1 MNLAPQQI
9 KLLVIDIDGT
19 LLNPQRQI
27 TSRTRA
33 AIQTAQAAGVIV
45 TLATGRS
52 HRNTFPVADE
62 LGMAIPL
69 ITYDGALILQ
79 HPDRTIIHTHSLAA
93 TVAQQAAEILIE
105 HRIQPVIQRMNGAGE
120 EIWTGHAEFDN
131 PELATYFAVFP
142 NARRMDHTTLCTD
155 QPDPLRVV
163 GFASEEAFLQLAP
176 SVDTLDCA
184 WYILDHGNY
193 GCSEISI
200 MNKTCSKAS
209 SVVMLAQHLNIPLSE
224 VMAIGDN
231 INDLEMLQEVG
242 WGVAMGQA
250 SDMIKEAA
258 HAVTASNAEEGVA
271 LAIERYIL
279 SEEVFGPRKYY
290 CPDDSLYHK
299 LLPDR

>member
-105 HRIQPVIQRMNGAGE
+105 HRI
-120 EIWTGHAEFDN
+120 
-131 PELATYFAVFP
+131 
-142 NARRMDHTTLCTD
+142 
-155 QPDPLRVV
+155 
-163 GFASEEAFLQLAP
+163 
-176 SVDTLDCA
+176 
-184 WYILDHGNY
+184 
-193 GCSEISI
+193 
-200 MNKTCSKAS
+200 
-209 SVVMLAQHLNIPLSE
+209 
-224 VMAIGDN
+224 
-231 INDLEMLQEVG
+231 
-242 WGVAMGQA
+242 
-250 SDMIKEAA
+250 
-258 HAVTASNAEEGVA
+258 
-271 LAIERYIL
+271 
-279 SEEVFGPRKYY
+279 
-290 CPDDSLYHK
+290 
-299 LLPDR
+299 

>member
-1 MNLAPQQI
+1 MKVAPQQV

-19 LLNPQRQI
+19 LLDPQRQI

-33 AIQTAQAAGVIV
+33 AIQAAQAAGVIV
-45 TLATGRS
+45 TLATGRG

-79 HPDRTIIHTHSLAA
+79 HPDRTIIHTHFLAA
-93 TVAQQAAEILIE
+93 TIAQQAAEILIE
-105 HRIQPVIQRMNGAGE
+105 HRIQPVIHRMNGAGE

-131 PELATYFAVFP
+131 PELAIYFATFP
-142 NARRMDHTTLCTD
+142 IARRMDHATLCTN

-163 GFASEEAFLQLAP
+163 AFASEETLSHLAP
-176 SVDTLDCA
+176 SVDRLECA
-184 WYILDHGNY
+184 WYILERGNY

-209 SVVMLAQHLNIPLSE
+209 SVAMLAQHLNIPLSE

-250 SDMIKEAA
+250 SDTIKEAA
-258 HAVTASNAEEGVA
+258 HAITASNAEEGVA

-279 SEEVFGPRKYY
+279 SRNCDTYA
-290 CPDDSLYHK
+290 CSNS
-299 LLPDR
+299 RNRTIC